1 MNAPLLDDPRSRLN
15 YFNGQRLAASDLRT
29 EQGHHLGMRRVLN
42 RSLYSPGVVT
52 GLQVEPDRAD
62 PTNPAD
68 KSWRHRVVVRRGLAF
83 DHLGREI
90 FLPQDMSVQVMGA
103 PSTTPGEVFGNLL
116 TIAYREQRQHPS
128 NERCSVGAACRPCG
142 GSSLAWGAPTRILA
156 DAVFE
161 FLDAWPTDDSGRV
174 VLGQVELNKSCEVVQ
189 VLQGVRR
196 YAQPVKPQTVRAISL
211 EGEKDVALG
220 NAKLLHFHIDGGFP
234 ESASLYLRARLFNT
248 LYYTE
253 LGQHLHHMAFNTVI
267 GGASQHRHS
276 IDLSQVTTGEA
287 NPPTHRH
294 AIFADT
300 DDSQSGSIEVGGNAD
315 QNDVQ
320 LTGDGGV
327 RGGQANMSVS
337 PSGAHTHVLAGGV
350 NPLSSPPD
358 QTTAHVHAINNDTQS
373 TGLLPAARSGAPL
386 TYLNDLRV
394 LLDGQDVTSL
404 ICTQLSA
411 RPGQAGQWTKLGD
424 GSANHAL
431 AHADGTG
438 EINLLQLGMELGLG
452 PHTLEFRVLQAH
464 VGGNLQYN
472 LYVG

>member
-128 NERCSVGAACRPCG
+128 SERCSVGAACRPCG
-142 GSSLAWGAPTRILA
+142 SSLAWGAPTRIMA

-220 NAKLLHFHIDGGFP
+220 NAKLLHFHVTGGFP

-253 LGQHLHHMAFNTVI
+253 LGQHLHHLQFNTALA
-267 GGASQHRHS
+267 GQ
-276 IDLSQVTTGEA
+276 L
-287 NPPTHRH
+287 PTHRH
-294 AIFADT
+294 PIDLSNIALSEMSDHRHEIWAGS
-300 DDSQSGSIEVGGNAD
+300 DDGEAGSID
-315 QNDVQ
+315 F
-320 LTGDGGV
+320 GDGDDPNAYLATGPGGE
-327 RGGQANMSVS
+327 RGGRANMEVKPAGKHSHS
-337 PSGAHTHVLAGGV
+337 VLAGSVPTETDWAGGA
-350 NPLSSPPD
+350 D
-358 QTTAHVHAINNDTQS
+358 AHRHAINNDTQN
-373 TGLLPAARSGAPL
+373 TGLLPAARTGAPL
-386 TYLNDLRV
+386 TYLNNLRV
-394 LLDGQDVTSL
+394 LLDGQDVTTL
-404 ICTQLSA
+404 ICTQLSS
-411 RPGQAGQWTKLGD
+411 RPGQAGQWTQLGD

-438 EINLLQLGMELGLG
+438 EINLLQLGVELGLG
-452 PHTLEFRVLQAH
+452 PHTLEFRVLQAN

-472 LYVG
+472 LYLS